1 MACLSEIPCRSRL
14 AGERGES
21 EMQISTD
28 PTHSPASRLLR
39 VTQRS
44 FDQLF
49 SQLLSACKS
58 TRTWTAAATAATRAA
73 AFIVTAAATASVTA
87 VASPARAPEWPA
99 SGHGRHHRDD
109 HRDFRYTTQ
118 HFDFSLKAGLIT
130 GIDHLQL
137 LTARACESA
146 SSFGTDQ
153 VSSLIRNSHPTKR
166 PRGIGFPSRPVLH
179 GSNDQ

>member
-21 EMQISTD
+21 ETKISTD
-28 PTHSPASRLLR
+28 AMHSPASRLLR
-39 VTQRS
+39 ILQCS
-44 FDQLF
+44 FNQL
-49 SQLLSACKS
+49 SSRVKTDITLA
-58 TRTWTAAATAATRAA
+58 RTLTAATATAATRAA
-73 AFIVTAAATASVTA
+73 AFIVTAATAATT
-87 VASPARAPEWPA
+87 VASPARSPEWPA

-130 GIDHLQL
+130 GIHHLLL

-146 SSFGTDQ
+146 SWFGTDQ
-153 VSSLIRNSHPTKR
+153 VSNLILNSHPTKR
-166 PRGIGFPSRPVLH
+166 PRGKGFRSRPVL
-179 GSNDQ
+179 DALK